1 MPTDEWF
8 DYAIRLD
15 GSDSSKLVEFLTKDG
30 GAFYVVRELEDS
42 NPHFHAYIHSKR
54 KLPAFRSAFLR
65 ACLDASRV
73 TARGNGAYSITA
85 VRDLDKYHRYCSKGA
100 SAAEE
105 PAVVQHSGIEFTPGW
120 FAARHEEY
128 WAVNQAVMDARRQKP
143 TWEAVLE
150 AARAA
155 GLQYSDKRGIALLY
169 LRELAAR
176 DKAINIF
183 SVRSYVALISV
194 KLCPDD
200 SALEDLANSV
210 AAF

>member
-1 MPTDEWF
+1 MPSDVYY

-15 GSDSSKLVEFLTKDG
+15 AQDPQKLVEFLEKDG
-30 GAFYVVRELEDS
+30 GAFYIVRELEDS
-42 NPHFHAYIHSKR
+42 NPHFHAYVHSKR
-54 KLPAFRSAFLR
+54 KLPAFRSAFVR
-65 ACLDASRV
+65 ACLEG
-73 TARGNGAYSITA
+73 THGNGAYSITA
-85 VRDLDKYHRYCSKGA
+85 VRDLDKYHRYCAKGA

-105 PAVVQHSGIEFTPGW
+105 PAVVQFSGIQFTPGF

-128 WAVNQAVMDARRQKP
+128 WAINQELMEARRAKP
-143 TWEAVLE
+143 VWEAVLE
-150 AARAA
+150 AARTA
-155 GLQYSDKRGIALLY
+155 GLQYHDKKGIALLY

-183 SVRSYVALISV
+183 SVRSFVALISV

>member
-1 MPTDEWF
+1 MPTDAAWY

-15 GSDSSKLVEFLTKDG
+15 AKDPAKLVEFLEKDG

-42 NPHFHAYIHSKR
+42 NPHFHAYVHSKR
-54 KLPAFRSAFLR
+54 KLPAFRSAFVR
-65 ACLDASRV
+65 ACLEGSH
-73 TARGNGAYSITA
+73 GNGAYSITA
-85 VRDLDKYHRYCSKGA
+85 VRDIPKYHRYCSKGA

-105 PAVVQHSGIEFTPGW
+105 PSVVQYSGIEFNAEW
-120 FAARHEEY
+120 FSERHAEY
-128 WAVNQAVMDARRQKP
+128 WAVNEELMAQRRSMP
-143 TWEAVLE
+143 VWEAVLQ
-150 AARAA
+150 ACRTA
-155 GLQYSDKRGIALLY
+155 GTAWSDKRAIALIY

-183 SVRSYVALISV
+183 SVRSSVALISV

-200 SALEDLANSV
+200 SALEDLATSV

>member
-1 MPTDEWF
+1 MPPDVWY
-8 DYAIRLD
+8 DYALRLD
-15 GSDSSKLVEFLTKDG
+15 AQDPAKLVEFLTKDG
-30 GAFYVVRELEDS
+30 GAFYIVRELEDS

-54 KLPAFRSAFLR
+54 KLQAFRSAFVR
-65 ACLDASRV
+65 ACLDG
-73 TARGNGAYSITA
+73 THGNGAYSLTA

-105 PAVVQHSGIEFTPGW
+105 PAVVQFSGIEFTPGW

-128 WAVNQAVMDARRQKP
+128 WAVNQELMEKRQKLP
-143 TWEAVLE
+143 VWEAVLQ
-150 AARAA
+150 ACRTA
-155 GLQYSDKRGIALLY
+155 GLAWSDKRGIALLY

-183 SVRSYVALISV
+183 SVRSSVALISV

-200 SALEDLANSV
+200 TALEDLANSV